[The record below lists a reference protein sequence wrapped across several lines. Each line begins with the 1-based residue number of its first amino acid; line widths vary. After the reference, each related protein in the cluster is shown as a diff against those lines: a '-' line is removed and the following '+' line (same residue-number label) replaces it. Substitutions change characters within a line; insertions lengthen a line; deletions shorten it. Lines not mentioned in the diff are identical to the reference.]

1 MNCNDYCD
9 DAIPITVINTT
20 FIVRMD
26 VLVYPE
32 NNIKDLAETLGDDLC
47 LPKFNHPNEKVL
59 IGNAVDEMYL
69 DDGSRTIEELDLKSG
84 DTLFIGLYAGGIV

>member
-1 MNCNDYCD
+1 MNYNDYCE
-9 DAIPITVINTT
+9 DAISIKVINTT
-20 FIVRMD
+20 VGVRMD

-32 NNIKDLAETLGDDLC
+32 NNIKDLAEDLGDILC

-59 IGNAVDEMYL
+59 IGNTVDEMYL

-84 DTLFIGLYAGGIV
+84 DILFIGLYAGGIA